1 MLLVLLLCV
10 FQGVTGQY
18 SAYNYGFD
26 VENHI
31 KRQVQPQQLVLR
43 GISVSD
49 LEDLPIRKEIRD
61 LQQDDDQWTLYLLGL
76 SMMQFTNQS
85 DPTSWYGITGSFM
98 YSNPKID
105 SRSTSDTC

>member
-1 MLLVLLLCV
+1 MLFVLLLCV
-10 FQGVTGQY
+10 FRGIAGQY

-26 VENHI
+26 VEKHI
-31 KRQVQPQQLVLR
+31 KRQAQPQQLVLR

-49 LEDLPIRKEIRD
+49 SDELPIRQEIRD
-61 LQQDDDQWTLYLLGL
+61 LQQNDNQWTLYLLGL

-98 YSNPKID
+98 
-105 SRSTSDTC
+105 